1 MKFKQIKKVRVYE
14 EIIEQLKDS
23 FAKGDL
29 KPGDQLPSERELAAQ
44 FDVSR
49 VSVRQALTILE
60 TQGFLVRK
68 GEGAYKVNKQDF
80 EVTQLVNLLTTNKSE
95 INEPLEVRRLIEPK
109 MAEMAAERA
118 TEEDIAEM
126 EDCLERQK
134 ARIEA
139 GELIITEDS
148 EFHYAIAKATKN
160 GIVVKLLEAIHDM
173 IMQTREKSIMAAG
186 GSQRSLD
193 GHYPI
198 LEAIKNRD
206 SNAAYDA
213 MREHLEEVESLII
226 SYLKIT
232 DKKAAEAI
240 IDGSNNQPLQQQD
253 IV

>member
-1 MKFKQIKKVRVYE
+1 MKFKRIKKVRVYE
-14 EIIEQLKDS
+14 EIIEQLKDL

-29 KPGDQLPSERELAAQ
+29 KPGDQLPCEGELAEQ

-60 TQGFLVRK
+60 AQGFLVRK
-68 GEGAYKVNKQDF
+68 GEGPYRVNKQDF
-80 EVTQLVNLLTTNKSE
+80 EVTQLVNLLTTKKSE

-109 MAEMAAERA
+109 MAEMAARRA

-126 EDCLERQK
+126 EDCLLRQK

-139 GELIITEDS
+139 GELIMNEDS

-160 GIVVKLLEAIHDM
+160 GIVVKLQEAIHDM
-173 IMQTREKSIMAAG
+173 IWQTRKNSIMAVG

-198 LEAIKNRD
+198 LEAIKNREP
-206 SNAAYDA
+206 NAAYDA
-213 MREHLEEVESLII
+213 MRKHLEEVESLII
-226 SYLKIT
+226 SYLKKSDDT
-232 DKKAAEAI
+232 EAEAI
-240 IDGSNNQPLQQQD
+240 TDGDNIQLPQ
-253 IV
+253 